1 MFQKAKYIEAEY
13 KLELL
18 LEVRFETNRYIS
30 KGQYKIT
37 FEDDSV
43 EDRSVITILEDQ
55 LQGYTSFDY
64 NITNGK
70 KSGKSWMCTA
80 WN

>member
-37 FEDDSV
+37 FEFS
-43 EDRSVITILEDQ
+43 
-55 LQGYTSFDY
+55 
-64 NITNGK
+64 
-70 KSGKSWMCTA
+70 
-80 WN
+80 